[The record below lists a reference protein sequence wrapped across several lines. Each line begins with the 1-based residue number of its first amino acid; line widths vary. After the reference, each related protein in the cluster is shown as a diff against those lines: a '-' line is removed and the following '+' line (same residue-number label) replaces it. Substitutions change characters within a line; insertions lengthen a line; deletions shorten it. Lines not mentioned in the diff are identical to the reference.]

1 MYLHLKSPHKLILVM
16 QLSNAKHLLRTA
28 EQNNG
33 SFGHLART
41 VILILASIPELCDLI
56 SHL

>member
-1 MYLHLKSPHKLILVM
+1 MP
-16 QLSNAKHLLRTA
+16 NPAKPLLQTA